1 VQNGNGLVNNFE
13 LTRYFVMF
21 VVWINFGYQNG
32 SDIVNKSEISK
43 ILVLT
48 QVGLILAG
56 FCKRREIFEVR
67 CVLQFRRLGSWCCL
81 AGKHTSVLHLWFG
94 HAGSWLISRAS
105 RCRNSRWYRDSRW
118 SMESSCLHY
127 RWNDVRNIQD
137 QKFTHLFR
145 NKVSKETKR
154 ELYSFVSKCNKT

>member
-1 VQNGNGLVNNFE
+1 
-13 LTRYFVMF
+13 MF
-21 VVWINFGYQNG
+21 GVWINFVYQNG
-32 SDIVNKSEISK
+32 TDIVNKSEISK
-43 ILVLT
+43 ILILT

-56 FCKRREIFEVR
+56 FCKRRQSSEVR
-67 CVLQFRRLGSWCCL
+67 CSLEFVCLYSWCCL
-81 AGKHTSVLHLWFG
+81 DGRRTSELHLWFG

-105 RCRNSRWYRDSRW
+105 GCRNSRWSRDSRW

-127 RWNDVRNIQD
+127 SWNDVRNIQD
-137 QKFTHLFR
+137 QRFTHLFR